1 MKQIYY
7 WILIKVENI
16 DKLHALKFPNKTD
29 KKKEITFIC
38 EGNKLKKNEKGKLV
52 SNQNKKA
59 CQ

>member
-7 WILIKVENI
+7 WILKKVENI
-16 DKLHALKFPNKTD
+16 DKLHGLKYPNKTD
-29 KKKEITFIC
+29 KKKKINFIS
-38 EGNKLKKNEKGKLV
+38 EGNKPKKNEKGKLF